1 MCLSCT
7 WLVEVEP
14 PPPNTARSMP
24 AEKCLPVELMTMQ
37 RARALWSM
45 SFTITGSSFQ
55 NSRLME
61 FMASGRFN
69 WIWATPSSRVTL
81 KQANWA
87 VVTSVMVF
95 PLVGNIIVP

>member
-1 MCLSCT
+1 
-7 WLVEVEP
+7 
-14 PPPNTARSMP
+14 MP
-24 AEKCLPVELMTMQ
+24 AEKCLPVELMTIA

-55 NSRLME
+55 NSRLMA
-61 FMASGRFN
+61 FMASGRLS

-87 VVTSVMVF
+87 VVTSVMAF
-95 PLVGNIIVP
+95 PRVGDTIGP